1 MSTQTRDNNH
11 TVGLVGPK
19 LYLNLQR
26 ILSCN
31 LWFNHKFV
39 LGYKR
44 CFKCRSRGELGSC
57 KDPFS
62 YTNTSAVEHIA
73 GVETIPCSSGW
84 CGKVQEGGANSFK
97 DEGIITS

>member
-1 MSTQTRDNNH
+1 MVQS
-11 TVGLVGPK
+11 
-19 LYLNLQR
+19 
-26 ILSCN
+26 I
-31 LWFNHKFV
+31 FV
-39 LGYKR
+39 LGWKR

-97 DEGIITS
+97 DEGIIKSWIFYLVKYINIRPK